1 MGKGGFQAAV
11 MYVVCHMGLIF
22 FLYPSRLFSAMET
35 GHWIAIGLSYAVHI
49 AVVLLYIQGLRFS
62 KNLTVIDIFRSAGK
76 TVPWIFLLPA
86 FLYLVVAFIVTI
98 RAYSEMLT
106 LIFLSNTPLWAILL
120 LLFLVASLLAWQGIG
135 GIARTAVLLVILFTV
150 PLMFVLYLSF
160 QNVDWYY
167 ALPLI
172 DHQQTFS
179 FITDVEF
186 HVSLF
191 VYAGGFFFLG
201 LLPPSIPINIK
212 KMMLGG
218 LLLLPMY
225 LLSVYLPLLTFGQST
240 AELYEFPM
248 LMTIDTVNVTWLMF
262 DRITIFF
269 LLSLMAFALLY
280 MGVTLWI
287 LVTLS
292 GKALPFIRA
301 PYGLIGMTVVL
312 YAVSLSIPDWDFLK
326 QLQIWI
332 IPLRLYIFIVFPVLT
347 FILGWRLK
355 HKSNRKAEVTSR

>member
-1 MGKGGFQAAV
+1 MAKGGLQSAV

-22 FLYPSRLFSAMET
+22 FLYPSRFFSAMQT
-35 GHWIAIGLSYAVHI
+35 GHWIGIVFSYAVQMT
-49 AVVLLYIQGLRFS
+49 VVFLYIMGLRFA
-62 KNLTVIDIFRSAGK
+62 KNQTVIDIFRSAGRV
-76 TVPWIFLLPA
+76 VPWIVLLPA

-120 LLFLVASLLAWQGIG
+120 LLFLVAFVMAWQGIG
-135 GIARTAVLLVILFTV
+135 SMARTALLLAILFSG
-150 PLMFVLYLSF
+150 PLLFVLYLSF

-167 ALPLI
+167 ALPFVG
-172 DHQQTFS
+172 HKQTFT

-186 HVSLF
+186 QVSLF

-201 LLPPSIPINIK
+201 LLPVSIPINMK
-212 KMMLGG
+212 KMAIGG

-280 MGVTLWI
+280 MAVTLW
-287 LVTLS
+287 TLMTLTK
-292 GKALPFIRA
+292 KALPFIPD
-301 PYGLIGMTVVL
+301 PYGLIGLTILLFVI
-312 YAVSLSIPDWDFLK
+312 SLAIPDWDFLK
-326 QLQIWI
+326 QLQIGI
-332 IPLRLYIFIVFPVLT
+332 IPLRLYIFIVIPVLT
-347 FILGWRLK
+347 FIMGWRLK
-355 HKSNRKAEVTSR
+355 NKANRKAEVS